1 MSRKYMK
8 DILERF
14 YLTTHVPIQ
23 AFKSDGHH
31 IHSFGYTGKLNMMFD
46 FQDIYR
52 KIDNKMSIKKSN
64 LITTIPIPGDIYYTG
79 CPICPL
85 NKHKGI
91 FIIGPYSYTKNN
103 SMNIVYK
110 PAYILPDLITLLNS
124 IWGDCQKNLDTKCN
138 IYSLH
143 VKKAINYMDGKYNE
157 EITLSD
163 IAAYLN
169 INKSYFCSI
178 FKKETGKTF
187 TQYLNEVRIEKSK
200 HMLREDHAS
209 ILDIALAVGFNNQ
222 NYFNIMFK
230 KYTQSTPLEF
240 KNGGK

>member
-1 MSRKYMK
+1 MSRRYIKEV
-8 DILERF
+8 LERF
-14 YLTTHVPIQ
+14 YLTTQVPIQ
-23 AFKSDGHH
+23 AFQSDGHH
-31 IHSFGYTGKLNMMFD
+31 IHSLGYNDKLNRMFD
-46 FQDIYR
+46 YHDIYG
-52 KIDNKMSIKKSN
+52 KMSAKMSN
-64 LITTIPIPGDIYYTG
+64 DQPNKIITIPIPGDIYYTS
-79 CPICPL
+79 CFICSK

-91 FIIGPYSYTKNN
+91 FILGPYSYTKNN

-110 PAYILPDLITLLNS
+110 PIFILPDLITLLNS

-138 IYSLH
+138 IYNLH
-143 VKKAINYMDGKYNE
+143 VKKAINYMDGRYNE
-157 EITLSD
+157 EISLSD
-163 IAAYLN
+163 ISEYLN

-178 FKKETGKTF
+178 FKTETGKTF

-200 HMLREDHAS
+200 HMLKENHGS

-240 KNGGK
+240 KNCGK